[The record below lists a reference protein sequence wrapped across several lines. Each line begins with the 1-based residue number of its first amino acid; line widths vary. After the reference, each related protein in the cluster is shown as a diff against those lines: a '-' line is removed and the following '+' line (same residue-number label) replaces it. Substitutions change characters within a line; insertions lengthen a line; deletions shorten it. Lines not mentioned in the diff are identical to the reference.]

1 MNADLITKYDG
12 LRVPRYTSFP
22 TAPHFGPQVQAADYL
37 EWLGNLPAGQSL
49 SLYFHV
55 PFCRSMCWY
64 CGCHT
69 KIVARYDPITE
80 YLDLLH
86 REIDLIAAALPSGLP
101 VRHIHFGG
109 GTPTMIAPADFEAL
123 LAHVRSRFTVQ
134 PDCEIAVEID
144 PRTLSADAPAALA
157 RAGVNRASLGV
168 QDLDPTVQGAINRV
182 QPYAVTEGA
191 VVALRRA
198 GIGSINLDLMY
209 GLPHQTPESCEESA
223 ELVMDLT
230 PERLSVFG
238 YAHVPWMKKHQRL
251 IDESALADSRGRW
264 KQFDVIAAVLAD
276 HGYHQIGLDH
286 FALETDPI
294 TIAQRNGTL
303 KRNFQGYTTDG
314 ADVLIGF
321 GASSIGAM
329 PNGYVQNDPA
339 IDQYGAAVRAGR
351 LPIVKGK
358 LLSADDRM
366 RRDLIERLMCD
377 LSVDLDDIASRHGM
391 NADLFAPDL
400 EKLAPLAA
408 DGLAKI
414 DGHRITVPD
423 EVRPLVRAVA
433 AAFDPYLDAAAMRH
447 SKAI

>member
-1 MNADLITKYDG
+1 M
-12 LRVPRYTSFP
+12 F
-22 TAPHFGPQVQAADYL
+22 
-37 EWLGNLPAGQSL
+37 
-49 SLYFHV
+49 
-55 PFCRSMCWY
+55 
-64 CGCHT
+64 
-69 KIVARYDPITE
+69 
-80 YLDLLH
+80 
-86 REIDLIAAALPSGLP
+86 
-101 VRHIHFGG
+101 
-109 GTPTMIAPADFEAL
+109 
-123 LAHVRSRFTVQ
+123 
-134 PDCEIAVEID
+134 
-144 PRTLSADAPAALA
+144 
-157 RAGVNRASLGV
+157 
-168 QDLDPTVQGAINRV
+168 
-182 QPYAVTEGA
+182 
-191 VVALRRA
+191 
-198 GIGSINLDLMY
+198 
-209 GLPHQTPESCEESA
+209 
-223 ELVMDLT
+223 
-230 PERLSVFG
+230 
-238 YAHVPWMKKHQRL
+238 PWMKKHQRL
-251 IDESALADSRGRW
+251 IDESALANSRGRW

-286 FALETDPI
+286 FALESDPI
-294 TIAQRNGTL
+294 TVAQRDGTL

-339 IDQYGAAVRAGR
+339 IDQYGEAVRAGR

-358 LLSADDRM
+358 RLSADDRM

-377 LSVDLDDIASRHGM
+377 LAVDLDDIASRHGM

-433 AAFDPYLDAAAMRH
+433 AAFDPYLDVAAMRH